1 MATAALET
9 ITAHLRGG
17 NGAYAITL
25 QTCGERLLLKI
36 IQTSKTSFPELA
48 ILNSRHAAEPFLQL
62 PPPTGTQPLPYRT
75 HQAHT
80 AHCWTPWHSP
90 APVHLGRAANTH
102 LEPAPCTDSRPG
114 TPRSGPGCRDH
125 LEEKRLV
132 KNPTRERFA
141 QCNSERHD
149 SKSNIKH
156 NGLANSEEWQDET
169 AGAAA
174 WEVLLG
180 KNPL

>member
-9 ITAHLRGG
+9 VAARLRGG

-36 IQTSKTSFPELA
+36 VQTSKTSSPELTTL
-48 ILNSRHAAEPFLQL
+48 ISRHVAEPFWQL
-62 PPPTGTQPLPYRT
+62 PRSPGTQPLPYRT

-80 AHCWTPWHSP
+80 ARCWTPWRSP

-114 TPRSGPGCRDH
+114 TPRSGPGCRDR
-125 LEEKRLV
+125 LEEKRLAET
-132 KNPTRERFA
+132 PPRERSA
-141 QCNSERHD
+141 QRSSERHD
-149 SKSNIKH
+149 SKSSAQH
-156 NGLANSEEWQDET
+156 DCP
-169 AGAAA
+169 
-174 WEVLLG
+174 VLLRAQNGEMKAPVLLHG
-180 KNPL
+180 KHC

>member
-1 MATAALET
+1 MATTALET
-9 ITAHLRGG
+9 ITARLRGG

-36 IQTSKTSFPELA
+36 VQTSKTSFPELA
-48 ILNSRHAAEPFLQL
+48 MLISRHVAEPFLQL
-62 PPPTGTQPLPYRT
+62 PSPTGTQPLPYRR

-80 AHCWTPWHSP
+80 ARCWTPWHSP
-90 APVHLGRAANTH
+90 APAHLGRAANTH

-125 LEEKRLV
+125 LEEKRPV
-132 KNPTRERFA
+132 KNPTGRRFA
-141 QCNSERHD
+141 QRNPERNI
-149 SKSNIKH
+149 SKSNMKH
-156 NGLANSEEWQDET
+156 DGLAKGEEWRDES

-180 KNPL
+180 